1 MERLIVNP
9 ETRGNTKL
17 NLLSFHCLFRYL
29 SLILYLNFHNVH
41 LSIRSQPLNFAPWAI
56 IFEKCIAKVESI
68 RLHLN
73 LEEIKNGL
81 LLYVCTLTAALETCW
96 LSKYI
101 SDMSH
106 GSFPLSVV
114 VRCRAKV
121 GNSDFLACL
130 PSVPYIGSLHRNFP
144 LPNLA
149 PPDLFQKYFIVI
161 FN

>member
-9 ETRGNTKL
+9 ETWCNIKL

-29 SLILYLNFHNVH
+29 SLVLYLNFHNVH
-41 LSIRSQPLNFAPWAI
+41 LCISSQPPNFAPWAI
-56 IFEKCIAKVESI
+56 SFEECIIKVESI
-68 RLHLN
+68 HLHLN
-73 LEEIKNGL
+73 HLEEIKL
-81 LLYVCTLTAALETCW
+81 VCFCTAALETCW

-106 GSFPLSVV
+106 GFFALSVV

-121 GNSDFLACL
+121 GNIDFLACL
-130 PSVPYIGSLHRNFP
+130 PSVPYIGSLHRNFS
-144 LPNLA
+144 LPNSA